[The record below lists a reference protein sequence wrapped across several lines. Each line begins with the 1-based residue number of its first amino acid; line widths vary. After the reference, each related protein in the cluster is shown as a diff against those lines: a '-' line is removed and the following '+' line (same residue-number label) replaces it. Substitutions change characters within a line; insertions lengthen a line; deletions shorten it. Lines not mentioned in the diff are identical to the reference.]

1 MSGYHHGAESRFK
14 LGVKGALSTVAEMT
28 GTTSY
33 GLASERNTSESTTH
47 SDRAT
52 RVTAGSI
59 ENGGIGIEGEVN
71 AANFAHIEGLWGEST
86 AADFE
91 YLPDSIT
98 AGARLFSGTGRV
110 QSFEV
115 TCARDETV
123 SFSSTVMPT
132 GAVTYA
138 VP

>member
-1 MSGYHHGAESRFK
+1 MTGYHHGAESRIK
-14 LGVKGALSTVAEMT
+14 LGTKAAPTTVAEIS

-33 GLASERNTSESTTH
+33 GLSSERNTSESTTH

-59 ENGGIGIEGEVN
+59 ENGGIGIEGELQ
-71 AANFAHIEGLWGEST
+71 AANYAHLSGLWGTSSPV
-86 AADFE
+86 DFE

-98 AGARLFSGTGRV
+98 GGANKFAGECRL

-115 TCARDETV
+115 SCSRDETV
-123 SFSSTVMPT
+123 AMSATVMPT
-132 GAVTYA
+132 GDVTYA
-138 VP
+138 

>member
-1 MSGYHHGAESRFK
+1 MTYHHGAESRFK
-14 LGVKGALSTVAEMT
+14 LGTKGALGTPTEVE

-59 ENGGIGIEGEVN
+59 ENGGIGIEGELQASN
-71 AANFAHIEGLWGEST
+71 YAHIEGLWGESSP
-86 AADFE
+86 ADFE

-98 AGARLFSGTGRV
+98 AGARLFTGTGRV

-115 TCARDETV
+115 SCSRDETV

-132 GAVTYA
+132 GDVTFA
-138 VP
+138 TP

>member
-1 MSGYHHGAESRFK
+1 MTYHHGAESRIK
-14 LGVKGALSTVAEMT
+14 LGTKAAPTVVAEIT

-33 GLASERNTSESTTH
+33 GLSSERNTSESTTH

-59 ENGGIGIEGEVN
+59 ENGGVGIEGELQ
-71 AANFAHIEGLWGEST
+71 AANYAHAAGLWGLS
-86 AADFE
+86 APVDFE
-91 YLPDSIT
+91 YLPDAT
-98 AGARLFSGTGRV
+98 TGGAKKFAGEGRL

-115 TCARDETV
+115 SCSRDETV
-123 SFSSTVMPT
+123 SFTSTLMPT

-138 VP
+138 A

>member
-1 MSGYHHGAESRFK
+1 MSGFHHGAESRIEIDTK
-14 LGVKGALSTVAEMT
+14 AGVLAELA

-33 GLASERNTSESTTH
+33 GLSRERTTSESTTH

-59 ENGGIGIEGEVN
+59 ENGGIGIDGELTLAN
-71 AANFAHIEGLWGEST
+71 YTHLASIWGQAATVSF
-86 AADFE
+86 D

-98 AGARLFSGTGRV
+98 PAAPHYVGESRLSGL
-110 QSFEV
+110 EV
-115 TCARDETV
+115 SCSRDETV
-123 SFSSTVMPT
+123 SFTATLTPT

-138 VP
+138 

>member
-1 MSGYHHGAESRFK
+1 MTGYHHGAESRIK
-14 LGVKGALSTVAEMT
+14 IGTKAVPATVVELA

-33 GLASERNTSESTTH
+33 GLSSERNTSESTTH

-59 ENGGIGIEGEVN
+59 ENGGIGIEGELV
-71 AANFAHIEGLWGEST
+71 AANYAHMAGLWGLST
-86 AADFE
+86 PTNFE

-98 AGARLFSGTGRV
+98 GGAKKFAGTGRL

-115 TCARDETV
+115 TCSRDETV
-123 SFSSTVMPT
+123 AFSATHMPT
-132 GAVTYA
+132 GDVTYA
-138 VP
+138 

>member
-1 MSGYHHGAESRFK
+1 MTYHHGAESRIK
-14 LGVKGALSTVAEMT
+14 VGKKGALATPAEIT

-33 GLASERNTSESTTH
+33 GLSSERNTSESTTH

-59 ENGGIGIEGEVN
+59 ENGGIGIDGELN
-71 AANFAHIEGLWGEST
+71 AANYAHMEGLWGETTT
-86 AADFE
+86 ANFE

-98 AGARLFSGTGRV
+98 PSADKFAGTARLS
-110 QSFEV
+110 SIEIS
-115 TCARDETV
+115 CSRDETV
-123 SFSSTVMPT
+123 EFSATLTPT

-138 VP
+138 

>member
-1 MSGYHHGAESRFK
+1 MTYHHGAESRIK
-14 LGVKGALSTVAEMT
+14 LGTKAAPTVVTELT

-33 GLASERNTSESTTH
+33 GLSSERNTSESTTH

-59 ENGGIGIEGEVN
+59 ENGGIGIEGELQ
-71 AANFAHIEGLWGEST
+71 AANYAHTSGLWGLSSPV
-86 AADFE
+86 DFE

-98 AGARLFSGTGRV
+98 GGAKKFAGEARL

-115 TCARDETV
+115 SCSRDETV
-123 SFSSTVMPT
+123 AFSATAMPT
-132 GAVTYA
+132 GPVTYA
-138 VP
+138 A

>member
-1 MSGYHHGAESRFK
+1 MSGYHHGAESRIM
-14 LGVKGALSTVAEMT
+14 LGTKGALATPAVIA

-33 GLASERNTSESTTH
+33 GLSSERNTSESTTH

-59 ENGGIGIEGEVN
+59 ENGGIGVEGELL
-71 AANFAHIEGLWGEST
+71 AANYAHFAGVWGEST
-86 AADFE
+86 PANFE

-98 AGARLFSGTGRV
+98 GGANKFAGTGRL

-115 TCARDETV
+115 SCSRDETV
-123 SFSSTVMPT
+123 AVSATVMPT
-132 GAVTYA
+132 GAVTYS
-138 VP
+138 

>member
-1 MSGYHHGAESRFK
+1 MGNYHHGAESRIK
-14 LGVKGALSTVAEMT
+14 LGTKAALATPTEVT

-52 RVTAGSI
+52 RITAGSI
-59 ENGGIGIEGEVN
+59 ENGGVGIEGELN
-71 AANFAHIEGLWGEST
+71 AANFAHMEGLWGET
-86 AADFE
+86 TPANFE

-98 AGARLFSGTGRV
+98 GGAKKFAGTGRL
-110 QSFEV
+110 STFEV
-115 TCARDETV
+115 TCSRDETV
-123 SFSSTVMPT
+123 AFTSTVTPT

-138 VP
+138 A